1 MTEEIKKKRF
11 SLFRY
16 LKETRQELKR
26 VTWPTGKELFK
37 NTGIVLAVVVSF
49 TIIVWGLDTGL
60 SWLLSL
66 IVK

>member
-1 MTEEIKKKRF
+1 VTEQVKKKRF